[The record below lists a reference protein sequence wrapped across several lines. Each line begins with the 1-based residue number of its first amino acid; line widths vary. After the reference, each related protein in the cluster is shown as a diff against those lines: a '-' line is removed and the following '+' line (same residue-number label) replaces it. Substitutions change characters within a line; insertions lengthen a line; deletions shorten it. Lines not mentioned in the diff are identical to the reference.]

1 MTTTTRESMSREI
14 DSQVIALI
22 AATLHVDSRMIRPE
36 ASLAGDLGADSLRL
50 VELILAIEDELNI
63 DIPDE
68 DAAEIST
75 VQQMIEYVTI
85 ALALK
90 APATAQRSTKSV
102 ALGQR

>member
-1 MTTTTRESMSREI
+1 MSHEI
-14 DSQVIALI
+14 DSQVTALI
-22 AATLHVDSRMIRPE
+22 AATLHVAGPTIRHH
-36 ASLAGDLGADSLRL
+36 ASLAGDLGADSLQL
-50 VELILAIEDELNI
+50 VELILAVEDEFQI

-90 APATAQRSTKSV
+90 APPIAQRSTRRV
-102 ALGQR
+102 A